1 MLWTFTNFLEVLLS
15 CLRKA
20 HFSRTRSVLSFWLVL
35 QQLEGMNSGR
45 NQDGHDDDD
54 AFGDD
59 DDGYDAHADDYDDDD
74 ANDAE
79 VNDDDEIDVQAETA

>member
-45 NQDGHDDDD
+45 NQDGDDDD
-54 AFGDD
+54 DFDD
-59 DDGYDAHADDYDDDD
+59 DFDGHADDYDDDD
-74 ANDAE
+74 
-79 VNDDDEIDVQAETA
+79 DEIVVQAATA